1 MYVITELIY
10 IPSMSISVKDKE
22 QEIIFNAKALTSAWL
37 DGFSKISDLR
47 LVFDGQSSN
56 CTIPCE
62 KASCGLI
69 LGQKLAKNDHCY
81 NHVKLIGKVGK
92 EDKVF
97 GEMEIK

>member
-1 MYVITELIY
+1 
-10 IPSMSISVKDKE
+10 MSISENNKE
-22 QEIIFNAKALTSAWL
+22 QEIVFNAKALTSAWL
-37 DGFSKISDLR
+37 DGFTKIDDLR
-47 LVFDGQSSN
+47 LVFDGESTN

-69 LGQKLAKNDHCY
+69 LGEKLANNGHCY
-81 NHVKLIGKVGK
+81 NHVKLIGRVGK

>member
-1 MYVITELIY
+1 MIMELTN

-37 DGFSKISDLR
+37 DGFNKISDLR
-47 LVFDGQSSN
+47 LVFDGESTN

-62 KASCGLI
+62 NASCGLI
-69 LGQKLAKNDHCY
+69 LGEKLVNNGHCY
-81 NHVKLIGKVGK
+81 NHVKLIGRVGK